1 MEDKQKATLQKV
13 TLYLS
18 PELHRRLKVQA
29 AVEVESMS
37 AIAER
42 AVTFYLT
49 NPEIVETGSYG
60 QSHRIYSC
68 PACATPTVLRDG
80 DLVALNSHL
89 GGLSS
94 ILTDSNEELQI
105 SSSSVGSSSVSSTVV
120 ASNASPLRS
129 DVDECQRDSEQL
141 VPC

>member
-49 NPEIVETGSYG
+49 NPEVVEAGSYG
-60 QSHRIYSC
+60 QSHRVYSC

-80 DLVALNSHL
+80 DLVALSSQL
-89 GGLSS
+89 TGRSSVLS
-94 ILTDSNEELQI
+94 DSDEEL
-105 SSSSVGSSSVSSTVV
+105 SVSASVVGSSVVSSNGIG
-120 ASNASPLRS
+120 SSASPLLA
-129 DVDECQRDSEQL
+129 DIDERQRESEQL